1 MIVRAKA
8 PFRLEF
14 AGGGTDVPPFPDD
27 HGGLIFNAT
36 IDHFAHC
43 SITPRLDN
51 ELNVHS
57 LDYNIIARFTEDD
70 QMEYNGNLDLVKAV
84 FKRMAEFNPFKE
96 KGLDI
101 ILYSD
106 IPAGSGLGSSSTVC
120 VALVGALATYYRVP
134 LSKSE
139 IASLAYQIERIDL
152 GITGGLQDQYAA
164 AFGGFNLMEF
174 QKDLKVLVNPLNI
187 PRDTRNELLYHLVL
201 INTGE
206 IRMSD
211 GILRD
216 QIGTYQQMPEKV
228 LKHYLANKEIAVQMK
243 NELIAGTTKNFGRLL
258 TTAWQ
263 HKKQVS
269 EKISNEKI
277 ELLYQTAMDRGA
289 IGGRIMG
296 AGGGGHMIFYVDDI
310 VKRRPLLRA
319 LEALGAK
326 HVPYSFDDMGLQTWL
341 VKD

>member
-1 MIVRAKA
+1 
-8 PFRLEF
+8 
-14 AGGGTDVPPFPDD
+14 
-27 HGGLIFNAT
+27 
-36 IDHFAHC
+36 
-43 SITPRLDN
+43 
-51 ELNVHS
+51 
-57 LDYNIIARFTEDD
+57 
-70 QMEYNGNLDLVKAV
+70 
-84 FKRMAEFNPFKE
+84 
-96 KGLDI
+96 
-101 ILYSD
+101 
-106 IPAGSGLGSSSTVC
+106 
-120 VALVGALATYYRVP
+120 
-134 LSKSE
+134 
-139 IASLAYQIERIDL
+139 
-152 GITGGLQDQYAA
+152 
-164 AFGGFNLMEF
+164 MEF

-187 PRDTRNELLYHLVL
+187 PRDTRNELLYHLIL

-263 HKKQVS
+263 HKKKVS

-277 ELLYQTAMDRGA
+277 ELIYQTAMDRGA

-326 HVPYSFDDMGLQTWL
+326 HVPYSFDEMGLQTWL